1 MTERL
6 TVAQALVRFLAAQE
20 IERDGERRRFFGG
33 CWGIFGHGNLSG
45 LGQALHQHRDL
56 LRYRQARNE
65 QAMVHIASGYA
76 RQLNRL
82 GTFACTSSVGPGATN
97 MVTGA
102 ALATVNRLPVLLLPG
117 DTFATRAPH
126 PVLQQL
132 EAPHDATMSVND
144 CFRPVSRYF
153 DRITRAEQIVPSAL
167 EAMRVLTDPAETGA
181 VTLALPEDVQTEA
194 LDVPASFLEPRV
206 WTVFRRPPAADALAR
221 AAELVRAARRPLI
234 VAGGGVIYSEATE
247 ELRAL
252 ADAAGIPVCET
263 QAGRG
268 ALPSEHPLALGA
280 VGATGTLAAN
290 RLAREADIVIGV
302 GTRWSDFTTASKSAF
317 QDPGVRFVNINVASF
332 DAAKHSGLAL
342 EADAKLALTALT
354 EALGG
359 RRSDEAW
366 SRRAAD
372 EARAWDEEVER
383 LTRAGHEPLP
393 SQAEVIGAVND
404 AAGPRDV
411 VVCAAGSMPGDLH
424 KLWRARDPKS
434 YHVEYGYSC
443 MGYEL
448 PGGMGVKLAAPDR
461 EVFVMV
467 GDGSWLMAPGDLVT
481 AVAEGVKLVLVLVD
495 NHGYASIGALSRS
508 IGDAGFGTHYRR
520 SGNGAPVLDSEGG
533 DGPAEELEALPID
546 LGASAEALGARLLRA
561 RSVDELRDALE
572 AAKGERGP
580 VVVHVEVDRYAGV
593 PSYDGWWDVP
603 VAEVSD
609 DPAVRAAREEYERAR
624 EDQRSYVERPS

>member
-56 LRYRQARNE
+56 FRYRQARNE

-144 CFRPVSRYF
+144 CFRPVSRFF
-153 DRITRAEQIVPSAL
+153 DRVTRPEQIVPSAL
-167 EAMRVLTDPAETGA
+167 EALRVLTDPAETGA

-206 WTVFRRPPAADALAR
+206 WTVFRRPPAGDALAR
-221 AAELVRAARRPLI
+221 AAELARAARRPLI

-252 ADAAGIPVCET
+252 AEAAGIPVCET

-268 ALPSEHPLALGA
+268 ALPSEHPFALGA

-290 RLAREADIVIGV
+290 RLAREADLVIGV

-342 EADAKLALTALT
+342 EADAKLALAELT
-354 EALGG
+354 EALEGH
-359 RRSDEAW
+359 RADEAW
-366 SRRAAD
+366 SRRASD
-372 EARAWDEEVER
+372 EARAWGEEVAR
-383 LTRAGHEPLP
+383 LTHADHAPLP
-393 SQAEVIGAVND
+393 SQAEVIGAVNE

-424 KLWRARDPKS
+424 KLWRARDPKG

-448 PGGMGVKLAAPDR
+448 PGGMGIKLAAPDR

-481 AVAEGVKLVLVLVD
+481 AVAEGVKLVIVLVD

-520 SGNGAPVLDSEGG
+520 GANGAPALDAESG
-533 DGPAEELEALPID
+533 DGPAGELEALPID

-561 RSVDELRDALE
+561 CGIDELRDALE
-572 AAKGERGP
+572 TAKAETGP

-593 PSYDGWWDVP
+593 PSYEGWWDVP

-624 EDQRSYVERPS
+624 ADQRSYVEGTS

>member
-366 SRRAAD
+366 SRRASE

-624 EDQRSYVERPS
+624 EDQRSYVDRPS

>member
-153 DRITRAEQIVPSAL
+153 DRITRPEQIVPSAL
-167 EAMRVLTDPAETGA
+167 EAMRVLTDPAETGT

-206 WTVFRRPPAADALAR
+206 WTVFRRPPAPDALAR
-221 AAELVRAARRPLI
+221 AADLVRAARRPLI

-290 RLAREADIVIGV
+290 RLAREADLVIGV

-317 QDPGVRFVNINVASF
+317 QDPDVRFVNINVASF

-342 EADAKLALTALT
+342 EADAKLALAALT

-359 RRSDEAW
+359 WRSDEAW
-366 SRRAAD
+366 SRRASE
-372 EARAWDEEVER
+372 EARAWGDEVER
-383 LTRAGHEPLP
+383 LTHAGHEPLP
-393 SQAEVIGAVND
+393 SQAEVIGAVNE

-424 KLWRARDPKS
+424 KLWRARDPKG

-481 AVAEGVKLVLVLVD
+481 AVAEGVKLVIVLVD

-520 SGNGAPVLDSEGG
+520 SGNGAPVLDAEGG
-533 DGPAEELEALPID
+533 DGPADELESLPID
-546 LGASAEALGARLLRA
+546 LGASAEALGSRLLRA
-561 RSVDELRDALE
+561 RSIDELRDALE
-572 AAKGERGP
+572 AAKAESGP

-593 PSYDGWWDVP
+593 PSYEGWWDVP
-603 VAEVSD
+603 VAEVSN
-609 DPAVRAAREEYERAR
+609 DPAVRAARDEYERAR
-624 EDQRSYVERPS
+624 EDQRSYVERPL